1 MGETVLSGNDA
12 YFQLLKSQFD
22 EIYDLARQARAK
34 GFDPSREPE
43 SLVTHDVA
51 ERVEKA
57 VGPAGIAA
65 RIRELSL
72 LMQREL
78 VALKIAEEISLG
90 GYAVDGERAAE
101 QAVRTASAIL
111 DEGITA
117 APIEGISSVRIKQ
130 NQDGSKYLAVY
141 FAGPIRSAGGTDM
154 ALILVIADFVR
165 HELGL
170 GKYKATELEAKR
182 FVEELR
188 LYERE
193 VARFQFKVSD
203 EELFNAIMRL
213 PVEVNGVE
221 TDPFEVSA
229 YRNVPRIDT
238 NRVRGGALRVVHDGL
253 IGRSHKVLK
262 VVEGLSIEGWGWLRE
277 IKPPVQE
284 ADEAREFMFMED
296 VLGGRPIF
304 SFPQFPGGFRLR
316 YGRARNTGL
325 AAIGLHPST
334 MIALGKFIAVGTQL
348 RLEKPGKAGIAA
360 SVDTIEPPIVK
371 LKDGSV
377 VRLSD
382 PHEAEEAIDSIEM
395 ILFLG
400 DLLVGFGEF
409 LENNRPL
416 LPSGFVE
423 EWWAELVKLRSTAPY
438 GGVKDLSEHVGIDRE
453 RLSGFMENPADF
465 APTVEEAL
473 RFAKGSEV
481 PLHPK
486 YTWFW
491 DNIDPADF
499 DYLRA
504 RFADSNL
511 TNLSREHIS
520 TKNESRVKAI
530 LENLCVPHKVKDGS
544 IHLDDES
551 PIMHDCLG
559 LSSPLGAIEG
569 KDVFEKIL
577 HASGMRVM
585 RKAPVYVGAR
595 MGRPEKAKRRDMRPV
610 VHCLF
615 PLGLAGGV
623 RRNVIEA
630 ANAHSLISVDIAF
643 RKCAKCG
650 NVTHLGLC
658 EKCGEPTNQAFWCQ
672 RCGAESKEKTCP
684 SCKGKAQAYDR
695 RSVALRDLL
704 TSAER
709 RLALTVVPEAVKGVR
724 GLTNDTKTPEA
735 LEKGLLRAKHDVSV
749 FKDGT
754 IRFDATNAPLTHFNS
769 KEVGVPVDRLR
780 HLGYTHDI
788 TGRPL
793 ESESQC
799 VNLKVHDIIV
809 PGQCGDYFVS
819 VAKFLD
825 EMLQTFYG
833 VQPFY
838 RAKSRQDM
846 VGQLVVGLSPHTS
859 VGVIGRIVGVTQASV
874 CFAHPFWHAA
884 KRRDCDGDEDS
895 VSLALDVLLN
905 FSKHFLPSRIG
916 GIMDAP
922 ILLTV
927 AMKPREIARQAF
939 NIETQERLP
948 LRFYEEASRRADP
961 KGLAA
966 LIETVQARLG
976 TEGVLESLGFTHG
989 VNDVNSGNLESVYKK
1004 LGSML
1009 DKVTLQLKLAES
1021 IKAVE
1026 AGEVAKRVL
1035 STHFMRDLAGN
1046 LKAFAGQKFR
1056 CTKCNS
1062 KFRRVPLKGICTRC
1076 GGKLSLTVYRGG
1088 VEKYLT
1094 VAQDLIKRYNIGKY
1108 HEQRVLLLREE
1119 IKSLFSQ
1126 QEEKRKQPSLAQFV

>member
-1 MGETVLSGNDA
+1 MGETVLTGNDA

-22 EIYDLARQARAK
+22 EIYTLARQAREK

-57 VGPAGIAA
+57 VGPTGIGT

-90 GYAVDGERAAE
+90 SYGVEGERAAE

-111 DEGITA
+111 DEGVTA

-165 HELGL
+165 HQLGL
-170 GKYKATELEAKR
+170 SRYKAIELEAKR

-203 EELFNAIMRL
+203 EELFNAIMCL

-253 IGRSHKVLK
+253 VGRSHKVLK
-262 VVEGLSIEGWGWLRE
+262 VVEGLSIEGWSWLRE

-334 MIALGKFIAVGTQL
+334 MIVLGKFIAVGTQL

-382 PHEAEEAIDSIEM
+382 PREAEEAINSIEK

-400 DLLVGFGEF
+400 DLLIGFGEF

-416 LPSGFVE
+416 LASGFVE
-423 EWWAELVKLRSTAPY
+423 EWWAELLKLRSRVPTA
-438 GGVKDLSEHVGIDRE
+438 GLKDLAEQVQINPE
-453 RLSGFMENPADF
+453 RLSMFIENPSECM
-465 APTVEEAL
+465 PTVDEAL
-473 RFAKGSEV
+473 RLAKGSDV
-481 PLHPK
+481 PLHPR

-491 DNIDPADF
+491 ENIEPTDF
-499 DYLRA
+499 DHLRT
-504 RFADSNL
+504 RFTDANM

-520 TKNESRVKAI
+520 TKNEPRTKTI
-530 LENLCVPHKVKDGS
+530 LENLCIPHRVKDGV
-544 IHLDDES
+544 IHLYEES
-551 PIMHDCLG
+551 AIMHDCLG
-559 LSSPLGAIEG
+559 LSLASEVEGG

-577 HASGMRVM
+577 RVSGMRVM

-595 MGRPEKAKRRDMRPV
+595 MGRPEKAKRREMRPM

-623 RRNVIEA
+623 RRNIVEA
-630 ANAHSLISVDIAF
+630 ANAHALISVDIAF
-643 RKCAKCG
+643 RKCSKC
-650 NVTHLGLC
+650 NNITHLGIC
-658 EKCGEPTNQAFWCQ
+658 EKCGEHTDQAFWCQ
-672 RCGAESKEKTCP
+672 KCGTETKEKACP
-684 SCKGKAQAYDR
+684 SCKGTAQAYDR
-695 RSVALRDLL
+695 RSVPLRELL

-724 GLTNDTKTPEA
+724 GLTNETRTPEP

-754 IRFDATNAPLTHFNS
+754 VRFDATNAPLTHFNP

-780 HLGYTHDI
+780 QLGYTYDI

-793 ESESQC
+793 ESDSQC
-799 VNLKVHDIIV
+799 LNLKVHDIIV
-809 PGQCGDYFVS
+809 PEQCGDYFVS
-819 VAKFLD
+819 VGKFLD

-833 VQPFY
+833 LQPFY
-838 RAKSRQDM
+838 RARSRQDV

-859 VGVIGRIVGVTQASV
+859 VGVIGRIVGFTQASV

-895 VSLALDVLLN
+895 VSLALDILLN

-927 AMKPREIARQAF
+927 TMKPREIARQAF

-961 KGLAA
+961 KGLAS

-976 TEGVLESLGFTHG
+976 TEGVLESLGFTL
-989 VNDVNSGNLESVYKK
+989 NASNVNSGNLESVYKK

-1035 STHFMRDLAGN
+1035 STHFMRDLTGN
-1046 LKAFAGQKFR
+1046 LKAFTGQKFR
-1056 CTKCNS
+1056 CAKCNS
-1062 KFRRVPLKGICTRC
+1062 KFRRIPLKGICPRC

-1088 VEKYLT
+1088 VEKYLA
-1094 VAQDLIKRYNIGKY
+1094 VAQDLTKRYNIGNY

-1119 IKSLFSQ
+1119 IKSLFSE
-1126 QEEKRKQPSLAQFV
+1126 QEEKKKQPSLAQFV